1 MAALNCY
8 VDLRAFV
15 GSSSTVHQLAQEEAK
30 ALFLADEEH
39 KKNMKKSAD
48 GVADT
53 AGMKKSWSMLGN
65 FTEVLEK
72 PKRGLLIGS

>member
-1 MAALNCY
+1 M
-8 VDLRAFV
+8 DLRAFV

-53 AGMKKSWSMLGN
+53 AGMKQIMEYAGGIHGCAGKA
-65 FTEVLEK
+65 K
-72 PKRGLLIGS
+72 KRVVDRILV